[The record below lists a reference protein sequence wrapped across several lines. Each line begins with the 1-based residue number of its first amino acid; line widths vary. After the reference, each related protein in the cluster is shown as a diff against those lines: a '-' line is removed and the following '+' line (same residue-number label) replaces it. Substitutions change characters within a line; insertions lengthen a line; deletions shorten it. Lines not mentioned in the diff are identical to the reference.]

1 MKTDNVVTVMTELK
15 QAIKKLK
22 FHPIYQT
29 LKIPSHKIMKKR
41 KIRRIMKDTVVW
53 IWGKCLM
60 EQDRKNAEVVYYCA
74 QIHPDFKRIRK
85 HFSSRKWHARC
96 LQCYETNPDGTPNY
110 KILAQSMIS
119 KIGASHDT
127 NNTQESDDVEKKL
140 AEHLTNVHMHLKN
153 IIKDADLSDADMM
166 FRVTAAGR
174 LGLGRIDGQ

>member
-15 QAIKKLK
+15 QAIKKHK

-60 EQDRKNAEVVYYCA
+60 EQDRKNAEAVYYCA
-74 QIHPDFKRIRK
+74 QIHPDFKKIAK

-96 LQCYETNPDGTPNY
+96 RRCYETNPDGTPNY
-110 KILAQSMIS
+110 KILAKSMIA

-140 AEHLTNVHMHLKN
+140 AEHLTNVNKQLKN

-174 LGLGRIDGQ
+174 LGLRRIDGQ